1 MSLILTIALAFSLAA
16 MAPLSAAW
24 TGSALE
30 LPFRA
35 RMEPV
40 IEDGEIEGR
49 RVRVARFTTPLQA
62 DELARVVR
70 REWRGAEGAD
80 LVETRLPG
88 WRVLSSWSAEGF
100 RTLQFRPG
108 RSGGSEGVL
117 SVWPAGG
124 ADGVSGAGGSGTG
137 GSGTGGLGAGAG
149 FGSAGTA
156 LPGPELLP
164 EGSAVLRRFS
174 AVDAGRRGQTLVAVA
189 EGSPSWLAD
198 AIGQRLAARG
208 YAPDPV
214 LHSAGARGEA
224 RRFRRADAE
233 VVFTVSPAGPGRSGV
248 VLHASGAAP

>member
-1 MSLILTIALAFSLAA
+1 MSLILSIALAFSLAA

-30 LPFRA
+30 LPFQA
-35 RMEPV
+35 RLEPV

-62 DELARVVR
+62 DELARVVH
-70 REWRGAEGAD
+70 REWRGPEGAD

-124 ADGVSGAGGSGTG
+124 ADGVSGAGGSGAGT
-137 GSGTGGLGAGAG
+137 GSGS
-149 FGSAGTA
+149 GSAGAA

-189 EGSPSWLAD
+189 EGAPSWLAD

-214 LHSAGARGEA
+214 LHSAGVRGEA
-224 RRFRRADAE
+224 RRFRRADSE

-248 VLHASGAAP
+248 VLHATGAAP

>member
-1 MSLILTIALAFSLAA
+1 MSLILSIALAFSLAA

-35 RMEPV
+35 RLEPV

-49 RVRVARFTTPLQA
+49 RVRVARFSTPLPA
-62 DELARVVR
+62 DELARVLR
-70 REWRGAEGAD
+70 REWRGPEGAD

-100 RTLQFRPG
+100 RTLQFRPA

-124 ADGVSGAGGSGTG
+124 ADGVSGAGGSG
-137 GSGTGGLGAGAG
+137 AGAEPG
-149 FGSAGTA
+149 PSGAA

-189 EGSPSWLAD
+189 EGAPSWLAEV
-198 AIGQRLAARG
+198 IGQRLAARG
-208 YAPDPV
+208 YSPDPV

-248 VLHASGAAP
+248 VLHATGAAP

>member
-1 MSLILTIALAFSLAA
+1 MSLILSIALAFSLAT

-35 RMEPV
+35 RLEPV

-62 DELARVVR
+62 DELARAVR
-70 REWRGAEGAD
+70 REWRGPGGAD

-88 WRVLSSWSAEGF
+88 WRVLSLWSAEGF
-100 RTLQFRPG
+100 RTLQFRAGP
-108 RSGGSEGVL
+108 SGGSEGVL

-124 ADGVSGAGGSGTG
+124 ADGIPGADGS
-137 GSGTGGLGAGAG
+137 GAGAG
-149 FGSAGTA
+149 FGSAGA
-156 LPGPELLP
+156 SLPGPELLP
-164 EGSAVLRRFS
+164 EGNAVLRRFS
-174 AVDAGRRGQTLVAVA
+174 AVDAGRRAQTLVAVA
-189 EGSPSWLAD
+189 RGTPSWLAD
-198 AIGQRLAARG
+198 VIGQRLVARG

-214 LHSAGARGEA
+214 LHSAGTRGEA

-248 VLHASGAAP
+248 VLHATGAAP

>member
-1 MSLILTIALAFSLAA
+1 MSLILSIALAFSLAA

-35 RMEPV
+35 RLEPV

-49 RVRVARFTTPLQA
+49 RVSVARFTTPLPA
-62 DELARVVR
+62 DELARVLR
-70 REWRGAEGAD
+70 REWRGPEGAD
-80 LVETRLPG
+80 LVETSLPG
-88 WRVLSSWSAEGF
+88 WRVLSSWNPEGF

-124 ADGVSGAGGSGTG
+124 ADGVSGAGCAGA
-137 GSGTGGLGAGAG
+137 GLGAAGA
-149 FGSAGTA
+149 A

-164 EGSAVLRRFS
+164 DGSAVLRRFS

-189 EGSPSWLAD
+189 EGAPSWLAD

-214 LHSAGARGEA
+214 LHAAGARGEA

-233 VVFTVSPAGPGRSGV
+233 VVFTVSRAGPGRSGV
-248 VLHASGAAP
+248 VLHATGAAP